1 MSALRAIL
9 EDFEGAAA
17 PAAEGEAVHIQQM
30 KAGAYA
36 EGYAAGEAAATARRG
51 ADDEFL
57 QHAMRSLDK
66 AFDAMSANM
75 QAEFCEAL
83 RAVIEKVFP
92 SLAEAGF
99 ADAAAAAVL
108 KAAHFGDG
116 EGIVVR
122 AAPNRKAVLEQAFS
136 AYGAGKTA
144 SVEADPDLGDLAVT
158 AEWRD
163 AGVEV
168 DFEAAIQQS
177 LAALETTVQQLKN
190 GA

>member
-9 EDFEGAAA
+9 EDFEGGAA
-17 PAAEGEAVHIQQM
+17 PEEGETVHVQQM
-30 KAGAYA
+30 KAAAYA
-36 EGYAAGEAAATARRG
+36 EGYAAGEAAAIARRD

-83 RAVIEKVFP
+83 RSVVEKVFP

-108 KAAHFGDG
+108 EAAHFGDG
-116 EGIVVR
+116 AGIVVK
-122 AAPNRKAVLEQAFS
+122 AAPNRTAALERAFA
-136 AYGAGKTA
+136 AYGAERAA
-144 SVEADPDLGDLAVT
+144 SVEADPKLGDLAAT

-168 DFEAAIQQS
+168 DFEAAIQQA